1 MVRLRGKLTEGSSDV
16 ENSFGLGLLEDL
28 GKLIH
33 VFPLVAVSWKWQVVD
48 LRWPANLT
56 ECLFNKRY
64 DRLQGNNQVFRS
76 GRCEALSKSGS
87 LIP

>member
-1 MVRLRGKLTEGSSDV
+1 MGDEEGISDV
-16 ENSFGLGLLEDL
+16 EETFGARLFEDL

-33 VFPLVAVSWKWQVVD
+33 VFPLVAVSRKWQVVD
-48 LRWPANLT
+48 LRWPADLT

-64 DRLQGNNQVFRS
+64 DRFQRNNQVIRA